1 MASLTLGQIVA
12 EFGDQI
18 RSNGDNARTTF
29 AMRDLQDTAVEI
41 DIGHA

>member
-1 MASLTLGQIVA
+1 LPLDHIGA

-18 RSNGDNARTTF
+18 HSNGDNARTTF
-29 AMRDLQDTAVEI
+29 AMRDLQNAAVEI